1 MLLEIF
7 DKLTCS
13 AARYRYGGKDKREV
27 NHISGYEDRHIA
39 LLLSLQHLGK
49 IALKFRYT
57 YEAFRIVFVKI
68 V

>member
-13 AARYRYGGKDKREV
+13 ATRYRYGGKDKGEV
-27 NHISGYEDRHIA
+27 NHISGYKDRHIT
-39 LLLSLQHLGK
+39 LLLPFQHFRK
-49 IALKFRYT
+49 VAFKFRYA
-57 YEAFRIVFVKI
+57 YEAFRIVFVEI